1 MNLVRNVLAVVLG
14 LVLGGAVNMLIVTFG
29 SQLVPPP
36 AGVDVTDTAS
46 ISASMHLYT
55 PKHFAVPFVAHALGT
70 LVGAAAAY
78 FVAVSH
84 KAVLA
89 YIVGAA
95 FLAGGIAASIMLPA
109 PIWFIVL
116 DLGLAYLPFA
126 WLGIRLSKRIAS

>member
-1 MNLVRNVLAVVLG
+1 MNIVRNILAIVIG
-14 LVLGGAVNMLIVTFG
+14 LVVGGAINMLIVTFG

-55 PKHFAVPFVAHALGT
+55 PMHFSVPFVAHALGT

-78 FVAVSH
+78 LIAVSH
-84 KAVLA
+84 KAVFA
-89 YIVGAA
+89 YVIGAA

-109 PIWFIVL
+109 PTWFIVL

-126 WLGIRLSKRIAS
+126 WLGIKLGKRIGN